1 MSNNHVSKMLAVMG
15 LLAVGCQGG
24 ADDPDSDMPGV
35 DEGADG
41 ADGADGEGDD
51 DGGDDGD
58 DDGDDDDESDDG
70 DDGDEPWEPD
80 NPGGECAVDEL
91 VAPHVYVRRVKTL
104 LTGEAPTDEEV
115 ATVLAD
121 PDALPDLIAGW
132 VETETFRDKLG
143 AYLQVTLQQ
152 APGGRNEYVS
162 QIANADGVGQFRP
175 PNALFDNLDE
185 MFVRTALK
193 IVDEGRP
200 FTEIAS
206 TRKWMMT
213 TGVMAYLLLADQRNW
228 GNATYYG
235 GSYTSG
241 GITFNANT
249 PLATQIDNMTFY
261 VNYEAGSGCGVE
273 TSGNETRLFTRMMGE
288 FAGQQN
294 DPCNAGIQG
303 LFTNADFNDWREV
316 ELTTLGEGDNLLRFY
331 DAPTLRG
338 TESLALRSSKA
349 GFFSAPAFLAGWR
362 SNEDNSFRVTTNQSL
377 IVALGQAFED
387 TDVTTPLGDEGLAE
401 GHAEPGTQCYGCH
414 KNLDP
419 MRNFFDNVYYP
430 DSYAVR
436 TDGDMPGLEASFSFQ
451 GHSSE
456 GETLAD
462 FGQIVAEHPAFATGW
477 TQKLC
482 YLANSQGCDTNDPEF
497 SRVAQAFA
505 DSNYDFKTLV
515 VELFS
520 SPLVTGA
527 ECPDEI
533 PMTLVPSSTTRREHL
548 CTLLGQRMGQD
559 VCDINNNTRNLA
571 AALPSDA
578 WARGSNVPNQPAQ
591 SSLFYAA
598 TTESLC
604 REIGNQYVDA
614 DGSLL
619 HSADMATS
627 VDVIVEQVM
636 GLTPSDPRWESTHGL
651 VATHLLDAAMVTA
664 NEKKQLVS
672 AFVLACTSPYVT
684 STDF

>member
-1 MSNNHVSKMLAVMG
+1 MGFSKVLAAAT
-15 LLAVGCQGG
+15 LLAVGCYAGSDG
-24 ADDPDSDMPGV
+24 PDDEMPGA

-41 ADGADGEGDD
+41 IDDDGDGGDGGDD
-51 DGGDDGD
+51 DDGDGDGD
-58 DDGDDDDESDDG
+58 DDGDDGD

-80 NPGGECAVDEL
+80 GPSGECAVDEL
-91 VAPHVYVRRVKTL
+91 VPAHIYVRRVKTI
-104 LTGEAPTDEEV
+104 LTGQPPTDEEV

-121 PDALPDLIAGW
+121 PDTLPDFIAQW
-132 VETETFRDKLG
+132 VETEAFAGKLG
-143 AYLQVTLQQ
+143 DYLQVTLQQ
-152 APGGRNEYVS
+152 APGGRTEYVS

-175 PNALFDNLDE
+175 PNALYDNLDE

-193 IVDEGRP
+193 IVEDGRP

-206 TRKWMMT
+206 TRTWMMT

-228 GNATYYG
+228 GTATYYG
-235 GSYTSG
+235 GTYTAD

-249 PLATQIDNMTFY
+249 PINTQINNMTFY
-261 VNYEAGSGCGVE
+261 VDYEAGSGCGVE
-273 TSGNETRLFTRMMGE
+273 TSGNETRLFTRMMGN
-288 FAGQQN
+288 FAADQN

-303 LFTNADFNDWREV
+303 LFNNGDFEDWREV
-316 ELTTLGEGDNLLRFY
+316 ELTTLAEGDNLLRFY

-338 TESLALRSSKA
+338 TDTLALRSSKA

-377 IVALGQAFED
+377 IVALGLAFED

-401 GHAEPGTQCYGCH
+401 GHADPGTQCYGCH

-451 GHSSE
+451 GHSSP
-456 GETLAD
+456 GDTLAD
-462 FGQIVAEHPAFATGW
+462 LGQIVSEHPLFAAGW

-482 YLANSQGCDTNDPEF
+482 YLANSQGCDTSDPEF
-497 SRVAQAFA
+497 TRVAQAFA
-505 DSNYDFKTLV
+505 DSNYNLKTLV

-527 ECPDEI
+527 ECPEGV

-548 CTLLGQRMGQD
+548 CALLGERMDQD

-571 AALPSDA
+571 AALPTDA
-578 WARGSNVPNQPAQ
+578 WARGSDVPNQPAQ

-604 REIGNQYVDA
+604 REIGDEYVNA

-619 HSADMATS
+619 QTEDTATA
-627 VDVIVEQVM
+627 VDVLVEQVM
-636 GLTPSDPRWESTHGL
+636 GVAPSDPRYGSVHGL
-651 VATHLLDAAMVTA
+651 LSTHLLDAAMVTDNA
-664 NEKKQLVS
+664 KKQLVS